1 HDAGN
6 RKYISYTNLN
16 GGAYTFRLKATGSK
30 ELVIPIFIQTPFWK
44 TWWFYMLL
52 FITTTGLVLYFLFYR
67 LQQIRKHE
75 KLKTAYD
82 RKISQLEI
90 KALRAQMNPHFLFNS
105 LNSIRYYILKED
117 HQNASEYITKFSRLL
132 RLILTNSRHSKI
144 SLEDELH
151 ALGIYIDFELMRFDN
166 KFEYKISIAP
176 NIDKEDIKIQ
186 PMTIQPFVENAI
198 WHGLMPKKDN
208 RLLLVDISIS
218 GNILKIIV
226 EDNGVGRQEAKKL
239 SKPDLESTK
248 SYGMQITED
257 RMNMMKNITGKMSGF
272 KIVDLFENK
281 HPIGTRVIITFE
293 V

>member
-1 HDAGN
+1 
-6 RKYISYTNLN
+6 
-16 GGAYTFRLKATGSK
+16 
-30 ELVIPIFIQTPFWK
+30 
-44 TWWFYMLL
+44 
-52 FITTTGLVLYFLFYR
+52 
-67 LQQIRKHE
+67 
-75 KLKTAYD
+75 
-82 RKISQLEI
+82 
-90 KALRAQMNPHFLFNS
+90 MNPHFLFNS

-166 KFEYKISIAP
+166 KFEYKINIDP
-176 NIDKEDIKIQ
+176 NINQESIKIQ

-208 RLLLVDISIS
+208 RFLSVDISAKD
-218 GNILKIIV
+218 NIIKIII
-226 EDNGVGRQEAKKL
+226 EDNGIGRQEAKQL
-239 SKPDLESTK
+239 SKSGLESTK

-257 RMNMMKNITGKMSGF
+257 RMQMMNDITGKMSGF
-272 KIVDLFENK
+272 KIIDLFENR